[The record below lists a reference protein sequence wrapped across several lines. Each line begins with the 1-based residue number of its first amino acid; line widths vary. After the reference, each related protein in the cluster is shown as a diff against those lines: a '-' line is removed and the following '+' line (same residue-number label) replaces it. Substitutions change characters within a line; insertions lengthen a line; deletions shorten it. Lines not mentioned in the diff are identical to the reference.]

1 MADPGPL
8 LASGRDADV
17 FLIDDDRVLRRYRHP
32 KDTLHEAAVM
42 QHVRERGYPA
52 PEVFGVSGPDIV
64 MERIRGRTMLAT
76 LPQRPWAITRY
87 ANILADLHER
97 LHAIPGATWMREWTP
112 DSTNVVHA
120 DLHPDNVMLSP
131 DGPVVIDWTNAA
143 RGSGD
148 AAVAYNWLIIATSL
162 APVGRL
168 EQVLVAA
175 ARSLFARAFRS
186 CFDLDAVRA
195 WIPFAAEHRIADRNV
210 LDVER
215 VRIARFAERWA
226 LSDRA

>member
-1 MADPGPL
+1 MTDPGPL

-32 KDTLHEAAVM
+32 RDTLHEAAVM

-52 PEVFGVSGPDIV
+52 PEVFEAGGPNLV
-64 MERIRGRTMLAT
+64 MERIRGRTMLAS
-76 LPQRPWAITRY
+76 LPQRPWGIVGY
-87 ANILADLHER
+87 AKMLADLHDR
-97 LHAIPGATWMREWTP
+97 LHAIPGAAWMREWTP

-143 RGSGD
+143 RGAGD
-148 AAVAYNWLIIATSL
+148 AAVAYNWLIIATSV
-162 APVGRL
+162 APVGPL
-168 EQVLVAA
+168 ERVLVAA
-175 ARSLFARAFRS
+175 VRSLFVRTFRS
-186 CFDLDAVRA
+186 SFDLEAVRA
-195 WIPFAAEHRIADRNV
+195 WVPFAAEHRMADRNV

-215 VRIARFAERWA
+215 TRIARFAQRWA